1 MPVIGPA
8 HPCLIFTRQ
17 ARGGKPDPGI
27 DGFIGDAH
35 GTKLRAVEVH
45 AAADAAADA
54 DLLVLPADEITHR
67 QLVEVAARSG
77 LPTAL
82 CTHGATLKE
91 ITRAAGWHQLAFRGG
106 ECAPA
111 RGRITL
117 QGGGRLVLVHGG
129 GNIRAL
135 GKIASQTFLPVGYEG
150 ARPELAVAAG
160 AVLVIAQPEQVAA
173 IREAEQALGNG
184 RLPDKPNADGRRCI
198 VAARALL
205 AGAVV
210 SADDLALVPV
220 AGGDFAPFQQEGV
233 VGRRLLIDLAAGQ
246 PLMREHLDG
255 AEAEAPPWFAP
266 RPPQVKPD

>member
-17 ARGGKPDPGI
+17 VRGGKLDPGI
-27 DGFIGDAH
+27 DGVIGDSH
-35 GTKLRAVEVH
+35 GSMIRAVEFQS
-45 AAADAAADA
+45 AAEAAADA
-54 DLLVLPADEITHR
+54 DLLVLPPHEITHR
-67 QLVEVAARSG
+67 QLVEVSARSG

-135 GKIASQTFLPVGYEG
+135 GKIAAQTFLPVGYEG

-160 AVLVIAQPEQVAA
+160 AVLVIAPPGQVAA

-184 RLPDKPNADGRRCI
+184 RLPAEASVTGRRCI
-198 VAARALL
+198 VAARALS
-205 AGAVV
+205 AGAVI
-210 SADDLALVPV
+210 APGDLALAQVM
-220 AGGDFAPFQQEGV
+220 GGEFAPYQQESV
-233 VGRRLLIDLAAGQ
+233 IGRRLLTDLAAGQ
-246 PLMREHLDG
+246 PLQREHLDG